1 MAGCDAAPL
10 RGYYGRERG
19 KGYLMGACTDADI
32 EMKKAKPKI
41 ILYDANDARAIPMH
55 SLLDALGVKLD
66 KRGHVRCPFPEH
78 HNHGDAHPSARVFVP
93 KNKLHCFVSG
103 ESWSTIDLVVKL
115 RGVSNGEAIKWLG
128 ETFRLPEKESRIS
141 FKGKGTSRFGMTRKV
156 VDTKRKRKP
165 TVIEQIVGSPGYRD
179 LKPATVKVGFAL
191 LSNMPED
198 DPVAKFSQR
207 ELRAMTGYADFEP
220 IKTAIEELQS
230 IGILITQKHGNK
242 RTTFRATPLDP
253 AFKHWLETGKRMDPA
268 HGNPVQNTGTVDLSL
283 LVVSGPSV
291 PDDDLA
297 KWCSAADRVM
307 KDFHSYPEEFLWKL
321 TGKPELETLRRWL
334 AGKPTELTLQALR
347 IFARTERSK
356 GTEDACRRFVHARNH
371 YLKLAKESPT
381 PPAEE
386 PGRDLP
392 NAISRGKLLDWFD
405 LAAKV
410 VNQYGMRFEN
420 TLTRDEEDVFRQ
432 WIGTH
437 TWGYT
442 IMALHRLADGG
453 GKTSP
458 DPCRLYFDKRD
469 DYYRQAVHFINAP
482 APGDDTPE
490 ASQVDPG
497 HPEEGKDS
505 RS

>member
-1 MAGCDAAPL
+1 V
-10 RGYYGRERG
+10 
-19 KGYLMGACTDADI
+19 
-32 EMKKAKPKI
+32 KKAQRKV

-55 SLLDALGVKLD
+55 SLLDALGVKHD
-66 KRGHVRCPFPEH
+66 KRGHVKCPFPGH
-78 HNHGDAHPSARVFVP
+78 HKHGDAHPSAGVFVL

-103 ESWSTIDLVVKL
+103 ESWSTIDLVMKL

-141 FKGKGTSRFGMTRKV
+141 FKGKGTSRFDMTRKV
-156 VDTKRKRKP
+156 VDPRRARKP
-165 TVIEQIVGSPGYRD
+165 TIIEQIVTSPGYPD
-179 LKPATVKVGFAL
+179 LKPATVKVGLML
-191 LSNMPED
+191 LAQMPEK
-198 DPVAKFSQR
+198 DPVVKFSQR
-207 ELRAMTGYADFEP
+207 ELAEMAGYGDCEP
-220 IKTAIEELQS
+220 VKTAIEELQS
-230 IGILITQKHGNK
+230 IGILAVQKHGIR

-253 AFKHWLETGKRMDPA
+253 AFKLWQETGKRADPA

-283 LVVSGPSV
+283 KGSGDSLS
-291 PDDDLA
+291 DDELES
-297 KWCSAADRVM
+297 WCAAADRVM

-321 TGKPELETLRRWL
+321 KGKPELETLRRWL
-334 AGKPTELTLQALR
+334 AGKPRDLTLQALR

-356 GTEDACRRFVHARNH
+356 GTEDACRRFVHARNR

-420 TLTRDEEDVFRQ
+420 TLTRDEEDIFRQ

-442 IMALHRLADGG
+442 IGALHRLADGG
-453 GKTSP
+453 GKNSP

-469 DYYRQAVHFINAP
+469 DYYRQAVDFATAP
-482 APGDDTPE
+482 APESDRSG

-497 HPEEGKDS
+497 PGEEGEDS